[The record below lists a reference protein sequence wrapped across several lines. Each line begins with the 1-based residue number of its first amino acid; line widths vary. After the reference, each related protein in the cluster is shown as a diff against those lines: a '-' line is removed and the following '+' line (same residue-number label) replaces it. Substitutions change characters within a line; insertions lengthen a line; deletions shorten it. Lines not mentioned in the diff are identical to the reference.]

1 MLSTNLLWVN
11 CWDSSWVAAGP
22 PPGHFL
28 SLHHLPYLTH
38 ESLPSSGV
46 LPGPPPAPLTVL
58 LLPRGCTF
66 SFCEHLFAIISQ
78 DSVSFWTPWLLWGAT
93 DTEYRVSWSSN
104 LPPPQTFWAFSGCIS
119 LQQTLHLAFSLFLYF
134 CHCLSFSVIMCQQPG
149 ICHHIWDFYFFI
161 FPIQLT

>member
-1 MLSTNLLWVN
+1 MLSTNLPWVN
-11 CWDSSWVAAGP
+11 CWDSSWVATGP

-28 SLHHLPYLTH
+28 SLHLLPYLTH

-78 DSVSFWTPWLLWGAT
+78 DSVSFWTPRLSEVQLILN
-93 DTEYRVSWSSN
+93 TESPTSSSN
-104 LPPPQTFWAFSGCIS
+104 LLSLFWM
-119 LQQTLHLAFSLFLYF
+119 HLIATNSALGLLLVSLFLP
-134 CHCLSFSVIMCQQPG
+134 LSFLLCNYVPATRYVTTSET
-149 ICHHIWDFYFFI
+149 FI
-161 FPIQLT
+161 FSFFLHN